1 MAKTAAENQK
11 AYRERQK
18 KLLGEEEFKRL
29 KHEAYLRRKERL
41 AREHPKASLFEYIHA
56 FLENYEMRQRETG
69 LSVGDQQKIETDA
82 HELFDLLISNRGNY
96 SDCTIARRKS
106 PIFDSVFF
114 KAVCEILD
122 EDEERVWNF
131 VHAMLLNH
139 SDYSTTWLG
148 FRVQIGTTP
157 EQTRHALQKLSSLD
171 VITFEEHS
179 KTHKQLQI
187 CPSEETPY
195 ISMKYATV
203 KLKLEHEISYV
214 RISRG
219 VLWEKQEESGR

>member
-1 MAKTAAENQK
+1 MAKTDAENQK
-11 AYRERQK
+11 AYRERQR
-18 KLLGEEEFKRL
+18 KLIGEEEFKRL
-29 KHEAYLRRKERL
+29 NHEAYLRRRERL
-41 AREHPKASLFEYIHA
+41 ERENPKATLYEYIRA
-56 FLENYEMRQRETG
+56 FLENYEMRRRENG
-69 LSVGDQQKIETDA
+69 LSVADHQKIETDA

-106 PIFDSVFF
+106 PIFDSDFF

-122 EDEERVWNF
+122 EDEERVWDH
-131 VHAMLLNH
+131 VYAMLHIHN
-139 SDYSTTWLG
+139 DYSTTWLG
-148 FRVQIGTTP
+148 FRVQVGTTP

-171 VITFEEHS
+171 VISFEEHS
-179 KTHKQLQI
+179 KTHQQLQI

-195 ISMKYATV
+195 IFLKYATV
-203 KLKLEHEISYV
+203 KLKLEHEITYV